1 MLLKLIVLLCFA
13 FSSLAIVCTDYAFL
27 PSLLLGLGVWAGS
40 FLVLLLLAAGV
51 LWLICL
57 PVDQSKPQTEDS
69 NFYRKT
75 AAIYIE
81 ALIQLLRVRVHTRGL
96 EQIPAEGRFFL
107 VCNHQ
112 FIADPGVLLHFF
124 PKSQLSFVTKKE
136 NQKLPFVGPIMHK
149 ILCQPIDRENDRE
162 ALKGI
167 LNCIS
172 IIKEDKA
179 SVALFPEGGTSK
191 DGKLHHFRSGAFKIA
206 QRTKVPVVVCT
217 LQNTRPILHNGLRLK
232 PTDVEL
238 HLVKVIQ
245 PEEYAGMNTVQMA
258 QMAYDLMI
266 QDLGPEFLPEE
277 A

>member
-1 MLLKLIVLLCFA
+1 M
-13 FSSLAIVCTDYAFL
+13 
-27 PSLLLGLGVWAGS
+27 
-40 FLVLLLLAAGV
+40 
-51 LWLICL
+51 
-57 PVDQSKPQTEDS
+57 
-69 NFYRKT
+69 
-75 AAIYIE
+75 
-81 ALIQLLRVRVHTRGL
+81 
-96 EQIPAEGRFFL
+96 
-107 VCNHQ
+107 
-112 FIADPGVLLHFF
+112 
-124 PKSQLSFVTKKE
+124 
-136 NQKLPFVGPIMHK
+136 
-149 ILCQPIDRENDRE
+149 
-162 ALKGI
+162 
-167 LNCIS
+167 
-172 IIKEDKA
+172 
-179 SVALFPEGGTSK
+179 ALFPEGGTSK